1 MKEQHVYRL
10 RINTLCKAN
19 KLRKILPLLG
29 ILRPPQHIPASWSP
43 YDLTGGDD
51 SIVTLPVVAPAALAG
66 KDKSKARVKIF

>member
-10 RINTLCKAN
+10 RINTLYKA
-19 KLRKILPLLG
+19 KKFRKILHLFG
-29 ILRPPQHIPASWSP
+29 IIRPSQQIPASWSP

-66 KDKSKARVKIF
+66 KDKSKAGVKIF